1 MRRTLWIIG
10 LIASALIGVR
20 ATAGEGSPPRR
31 RSSRCRG
38 APSNMSA
45 RPWWVQRQMGL
56 IQECLVR
63 PGDRVKGGQVLGRLF
78 NQDVLAEL
86 EALTVA
92 LEISETTI
100 RQKEAALVVER
111 AKLRRD
117 EKLFSQNSAV
127 SMESLQIQQLAVR
140 TAELDLQ
147 AAIQNRR
154 MAEGQMN
161 QGKAMVD
168 AREIVS
174 PHDGIVTEIYINAGE
189 AIQYEVWDPTYEYY
203 FGIQSN
209 IRKSPVDTY
218 CLRFTRWSTST
229 RFGSPDTSTRAMHGA
244 SARGR
249 PSGSRPSWRA
259 VTCRSS
265 GRPSRARLLSSTA
278 RSTRRARTCRVFAEV
293 ENRGGLLRSGLECRM
308 EIDLRNHPGIKA
320 DATRPVP
327 ARPECVG
334 APSAIPG
341 SVPGPSLPGLPRNR
355 RIPRVIIEGLIKM
368 KVP

>member
-1 MRRTLWIIG
+1 MRRTPWIIG
-10 LIASALIGVR
+10 LIAPALIGVR
-20 ATAGEGSPPRR
+20 ALAGDGVPSPTEVILLQRCTIEYE
-31 RSSRCRG
+31 RSTRVG
-38 APSNMSA
+38 ANPNT
-45 RPWWVQRQMGL
+45 QMGFL
-56 IQECLVR
+56 QDCLVR
-63 PGDRVKGGQVLGRLF
+63 QGDRVKAGQVLGRLF
-78 NQDVLAEL
+78 NKDALANL
-86 EALTVA
+86 QALTVA

-117 EKLFSQNSAV
+117 EKLFSQNRAV
-127 SMESLQIQQLAVR
+127 SVESLQIQQLAVR

-154 MAEGQMN
+154 MAESQMN
-161 QGKAMVD
+161 QGKALVD
-168 AREIVS
+168 ARDIVS

-189 AIQYEVWDPTYEYY
+189 AIQYEVCDPTYEYY

-218 CLRFTRWSTST
+218 LFAICKVVDVDRLRVIGFLDVGDAWRV
-229 RFGSPDTSTRAMHGA
+229 RQGQAVRIMPELEGSDLPIEREVFEGKITFVDGQID
-244 SARGR
+244 
-249 PSGSRPSWRA
+249 P
-259 VTCRSS
+259 
-265 GRPSRARLLSSTA
+265 
-278 RSTRRARTCRVFAEV
+278 RARTCRVFAEV

-308 EIDLRNHPGIKA
+308 EIDLSNHPGIKA

-341 SVPGPSLPGLPRNR
+341 SVPGPSLP
-355 RIPRVIIEGLIKM
+355 RITPESAHSPGNH
-368 KVP
+368 